1 MQVIIIGAG
10 TAGLTSAAALS
21 KAGHSVT
28 VFDPNSKPGGV
39 LQGWQADGFTWDLG
53 QLLVEGFGK
62 GEPAGEILEALGCLD
77 QIEFIKDDR
86 RYVFP
91 DFSID
96 KPAQYQGPKWRM
108 EFLKQQFPQD
118 ATGLERY
125 WKDYLRFT
133 RLMTIVRQMA
143 NLNGMQLFVKRMQ
156 LLATMLPFASRKDW
170 NAQQVMEDYFQ
181 SPQLRAIFIS
191 ILADFFTPPS
201 QFQGLGVFA
210 LNPEPSFDARI
221 PKQIARGA
229 DQLFHYSIKG
239 GTTCIVKALVS
250 VTEANQGQ
258 LHFNESVNRI
268 IIEDNCVKGVET
280 SLGQFFPADVIIAS
294 GGAKEIFTELI
305 DAQFISSEFLQK
317 VQDLPLMDSVFML
330 HLGLD
335 YDPSP
340 TTGGVCTYYYRIY
353 DIEGG
358 INESKT
364 GVYHQGKYGYVI
376 HQPSLRSPEMAQHG
390 QHALTIY
397 TICPDQLSDG
407 DWESQKAIFTDQLLA
422 YAEESIPGLREHI
435 VTTVPLTP
443 LDFKRITHTSHHAFG
458 GLAPIQGKS
467 GIPHETPISGLWFV
481 GQQSE
486 GGGGVSAVIIQAYQT
501 ANRILQKTTTI

>member
-1 MQVIIIGAG
+1 M
-10 TAGLTSAAALS
+10 
-21 KAGHSVT
+21 
-28 VFDPNSKPGGV
+28 
-39 LQGWQADGFTWDLG
+39 QGWQAEGFTWDLG

-62 GEPAGEILEALGCLD
+62 GEPAGDIFTALGCQD
-77 QIEFIKDDR
+77 EIELIKDDR

-118 ATGLERY
+118 APGLERY

-133 RLMTIVRQMA
+133 RLMTIVRQMG
-143 NLNGMQLFVKRMQ
+143 NINGLQLFVKRMQ
-156 LLATMLPFASRKDW
+156 LLATMLPFAARKDW

-221 PKQIARGA
+221 PKRIARGA

-239 GTTCIVKALVS
+239 GTTCLVKALVS
-250 VTEANQGQ
+250 VIEANQGK
-258 LHFNESVNRI
+258 LHLNESVTRI
-268 IIEDNCVKGVET
+268 IVEDNCVKGVET
-280 SLGQFFPADVIIAS
+280 SLGQFYPADVIVAS
-294 GGAKEIFTELI
+294 GGAKEVFTELI
-305 DAQFISSEFLQK
+305 DAQHMTPEFLQK
-317 VQDLPLMDSVFML
+317 VQDLPLMDLIFML

-340 TTGGVCTYYYRIY
+340 TTGGVCTYYYRTY
-353 DIEGG
+353 DIESG

-364 GVYHQGKYGYVI
+364 GVYHQGKYGFVI
-376 HQPSLRSPEMAQHG
+376 HQPSLRSPEHVSTRSACDDNLHHLSRSIVG
-390 QHALTIY
+390 WRLGKPESYLHRSITGVCRRIDTRLTR
-397 TICPDQLSDG
+397 
-407 DWESQKAIFTDQLLA
+407 A
-422 YAEESIPGLREHI
+422 YCDHRRSHTFGFQTHHPHKPSCLWWFGTNPGEIRDS
-435 VTTVPLTP
+435 TP
-443 LDFKRITHTSHHAFG
+443 N
-458 GLAPIQGKS
+458 P
-467 GIPHETPISGLWFV
+467 
-481 GQQSE
+481 
-486 GGGGVSAVIIQAYQT
+486 
-501 ANRILQKTTTI
+501 N